1 MTALNLDEFNDLAL
15 ASVVTSWEMPDFDI
29 SDRTQATRRIG
40 ALEMMKH
47 LIEGD
52 WEPDSREVMREF
64 LGRVVTNAERQ
75 GISVEPVPNL

>member
-1 MTALNLDEFNDLAL
+1 MPVQNSDEFNDPAL

-40 ALEMMKH
+40 AFKMMVH
-47 LIEGD
+47 LLEGD
-52 WEPDSREVMREF
+52 WKPGSREVMREF

-75 GISVEPVPNL
+75 GINVGPVPNA

>member
-1 MTALNLDEFNDLAL
+1 MPLPNLGEFNDPAL

-40 ALEMMKH
+40 AFEMMKH

-52 WEPDSREVMREF
+52 WQPNSQEAMREF
-64 LGRVVTNAERQ
+64 IGRVITNAERQ
-75 GISVEPVPNL
+75 GISVEPVPNV